1 MTKDTVFHSKELIL
15 QKTMVTLIIAL
26 DCGIKSIDHV
36 AYAKSETSILLFVIT
51 TDLVIYARSVF
62 DTERDDCTIR
72 MMSCVAGRN

>member
-15 QKTMVTLIIAL
+15 RRRQWFTLIIAL

-51 TDLVIYARSVF
+51 DLVL
-62 DTERDDCTIR
+62 TT
-72 MMSCVAGRN
+72 